1 MPQIIMVVAGLELTE
16 LMQSGFRICVAPE
29 YVTWETM
36 KGNAS
41 EIKVSFVIHLGRCPS
56 L

>member
-1 MPQIIMVVAGLELTE
+1 MIVAGLELTE
-16 LMQSGFRICVAPE
+16 FMQSGFRVCVAPE

-36 KGNAS
+36 KGYAS
-41 EIKVSFVIHLGRCPS
+41 EIKVYFDIHLGRCPS